1 MRRWTF
7 LVGAFLA
14 IMMPVHFA
22 LAAADV
28 RTMDQLR
35 VTQGSFDIP
44 NFHFQDGETMPALR
58 MHYRTLGTPLRN
70 SSGQVTN
77 AVLIMHGT
85 GGTGAQFLSPRFADV
100 LFKSGE
106 LLDASKHYIILPD
119 DIGHGGSSKPSDGL
133 RMHFP
138 HYNYHDMVEAE
149 YALVT
154 QGLHVNHLRLVMGTS
169 MGCMH
174 SWMWGE
180 MWPNF
185 MDALMPLACLP
196 AGMAG
201 RNWVWRQMLV
211 DSITADPAWDGGNYA
226 SEPQLGLVN
235 AAHLLLMV
243 VSDPH
248 HWRESFPTP
257 KEATTFVH
265 KAIDN
270 VVKHADAN
278 DMIYQFLS
286 SRDYDP
292 SAQLGQ
298 IKAWVMAVNSADDQV
313 NPVGVDDMVMATE
326 MEKVKHGS
334 YIILP
339 VSDQTHGHGTHTIPA
354 VWDQWLW
361 KLLKESNPGQQP
373 VAAIRLQK

>member
-1 MRRWTF
+1 
-7 LVGAFLA
+7 
-14 IMMPVHFA
+14 
-22 LAAADV
+22 
-28 RTMDQLR
+28 
-35 VTQGSFDIP
+35 
-44 NFHFQDGETMPALR
+44 MPALR